1 MEEAIARY
9 GAPDVFNT
17 NRGVQFTSQAF
28 TDALKAHASR
38 WKTRASWLDNVY
50 VEHLWRSLKQEWD
63 LPTFFYCQYLAFP
76 ASWHCRFTLSS
87 PDTT

>member
-28 TDALKAHASR
+28 TDALKAHSVR
-38 WKTRASWLDNVY
+38 ISMDGKGRLVRQRVRGT
-50 VEHLWRSLKQEWD
+50 SLAQPQAGTQAD
-63 LPTFFYCQYLAFP
+63 LF
-76 ASWHCRFTLSS
+76 
-87 PDTT
+87 